1 MKYAVRSLV
10 IWVSYWGHFD
20 SWGHLTVKTHRQG
33 EPPLVPTLLLSHD
46 HLRLH
51 DSSLSLFSPFY
62 TATFSLRFSLIFQPF
77 LYIVCFVLHLFSLH
91 LLPAMHLIPIY
102 FYMLLSLHLVLLLK
116 ESFHHHFA
124 FCFLFASRLFFS
136 ILSWSFFFL
145 QLQSLSLCFLHY
157 VHLHLT
163 DYYFHHHQ
171 IPALLTLTAMTFDS
185 SLWAFYVSGLPISH
199 GLYYHISGKLLRH
212 ILKIIPSPP
221 PGDIRIP
228 CPLRK
233 TWNLLRYLY
242 ISILCPYIIY
252 SVSPVSIQEPSSSS
266 FLTSS
271 SLMT

>member
-1 MKYAVRSLV
+1 MKYVVRSLV

-62 TATFSLRFSLIFQPF
+62 TATFSLRFSLIFQPC
-77 LYIVCFVLHLFSLH
+77 LYIVCFVPHLFSLH

-136 ILSWSFFFL
+136 ILS
-145 QLQSLSLCFLHY
+145 
-157 VHLHLT
+157 
-163 DYYFHHHQ
+163 
-171 IPALLTLTAMTFDS
+171 
-185 SLWAFYVSGLPISH
+185 
-199 GLYYHISGKLLRH
+199 
-212 ILKIIPSPP
+212 
-221 PGDIRIP
+221 
-228 CPLRK
+228 
-233 TWNLLRYLY
+233 
-242 ISILCPYIIY
+242 
-252 SVSPVSIQEPSSSS
+252 
-266 FLTSS
+266 
-271 SLMT
+271 